1 MKFMPLMSLMHYPF
15 VQIAVER
22 NNPCFD
28 AKVGL
33 SLQNEGINEHHNKEI
48 NQCFGLHLRSSN

>member
-22 NNPCFD
+22 NNTCFD

-33 SLQNEGINEHHNKEI
+33 TLQNEGIKEHHNKEI
-48 NQCFGLHLRSSN
+48 NHCFGLHLSGSN